1 MQSFFLLLV
10 TTSLVHATHVN
21 IQVPSK
27 MADWPSRSDFQ
38 SLPYHDIVSKVNYHV
53 SKFHKKFSAFKTLKT
68 RAQPSYVKE
77 LYYIELLARRGML
90 EAQAPTAKAGTK
102 STQPPSVALLQE
114 NERSSAK
121 TFLRQREQHSI
132 IMNNAKANQF
142 LNVQKGFV
150 NAGTYLIVCFSHILL
165 SSFVFYNLG
174 LTSHIILTSHFLHMS
189 HVPLPC
195 LLYLFFLSQVQ
206 IG

>member
-1 MQSFFLLLV
+1 MQSLFLLLV

-142 LNVQKGFV
+142 LNVQKGSGDRASRRRNVPCGRF
-150 NAGTYLIVCFSHILL
+150 AAEFSCEGLEMSYEGT
-165 SSFVFYNLG
+165 
-174 LTSHIILTSHFLHMS
+174 
-189 HVPLPC
+189 
-195 LLYLFFLSQVQ
+195 
-206 IG
+206 